1 MMPKELVE
9 MANVQQL
16 RRSPLAARSEELHN
30 ASGDAVAV
38 REIPFTTQ
46 VGIRATQG
54 TEGYDALAAAL
65 GGLPAKVGDVVG
77 EPSTTAVVWMSP
89 DEFLAIDK
97 PDTGLA
103 ETLERTLGDHSGQVL
118 DLSANRTIIEVSGE
132 AAELVLRKSCPLDLH
147 PRAFQVNQAYVTEVA
162 QTPLILWRVAEH
174 TWWLAPRISFAD
186 HVTNWLLDA
195 MVEFSGTKG

>member
-1 MMPKELVE
+1 

-16 RRSPLAARSEELHN
+16 RRSPLAARTEELHN
-30 ASGDAVAV
+30 ASNDAVTV
-38 REIPFTTQ
+38 REIPFMTQ
-46 VGIRATQG
+46 VGLRATEG
-54 TEGYDALAAAL
+54 TEGYNALAQAL
-65 GGLPAKVGDVVG
+65 GGLPTKVGDVVG
-77 EPSTTAVVWMSP
+77 DPSTTAVVWMSP
-89 DEFLAIDK
+89 DDVLAVDK

-132 AAELVLRKSCPLDLH
+132 AAEMVLRKSCPLDLH
-147 PRAFQVNQAYVTEVA
+147 PRTWLVNQAYVTEVA

-186 HVTNWLLDA
+186 HVVNWLLDA
-195 MVEFSGTKG
+195 MLEFSGSKG

>member
-1 MMPKELVE
+1 MG
-9 MANVQQL
+9 NVQQL
-16 RRSPLAARSEELHN
+16 RRSPLAARSQEMHN
-30 ASGDAVAV
+30 ASGDAVSV
-38 REIPFTTQ
+38 REIAFTTQ
-46 VGIRATQG
+46 VGLRATEGSQG
-54 TEGYDALAAAL
+54 YTALADAL

-77 EPSTTAVVWMSP
+77 EPSTTAVVWLSP

-103 ETLERTLGDHSGQVL
+103 ESLERTLGDNSGQVL

-147 PRAFQVNQAYVTEVA
+147 PRAFHVNAAYVTEVA

-186 HVTNWLLDA
+186 HVVNWLLDA
-195 MVEFSGTKG
+195 MLEFSGPKG

>member
-1 MMPKELVE
+1 

-16 RRSPLAARSEELHN
+16 RRSPLAARTEEMQN
-30 ASGDAVAV
+30 ASGSAVTV

-46 VGIRATQG
+46 VGLRAAEG
-54 TEGYDALAAAL
+54 TEGHAALAAAL
-65 GGLPAKVGDVVG
+65 GGLPSKVGEVVG
-77 EPSTTAVVWMSP
+77 DPSTTAVVWLSP

-118 DLSANRTIIEVSGE
+118 ELSANRTIIEVSGE
-132 AAELVLRKSCPLDLH
+132 AAEFVLRKSCPLDLH
-147 PRAFQVNQAYVTEVA
+147 PRAWQVNQAYVTEIA

-186 HVTNWLLDA
+186 HVVNWLLDA
-195 MVEFSGTKG
+195 MLEFSGPKG

>member
-1 MMPKELVE
+1 
-9 MANVQQL
+9 MANIQQL
-16 RRSPLAARSEELHN
+16 RRSPLAARSEEMQN

-46 VGIRATQG
+46 VGIRAT
-54 TEGYDALAAAL
+54 EGSPGYNALAEAL
-65 GGLPAKVGDVVG
+65 GGLPTKVGDVVG
-77 EPSTTAVVWMSP
+77 DPSATAVVWLSP

-103 ETLERTLGDHSGQVL
+103 ETLERTLADNSGQVL
-118 DLSANRTIIEVSGE
+118 ELSANRTIIEVSGE

-147 PRAFQVNQAYVTEVA
+147 PRAFQINQAYVTEVA

-174 TWWLAPRISFAD
+174 TWWLAPRTSFAD
-186 HVTNWLLDA
+186 HVVNWLLDA
-195 MVEFSGTKG
+195 MLEFSGSKG

>member
-1 MMPKELVE
+1 

-16 RRSPLAARSEELHN
+16 RRSPLAARSQEMHN
-30 ASGDAVAV
+30 ASGDAVAI

-46 VGIRATQG
+46 VGLRATQG
-54 TEGYDALAAAL
+54 TPGYEALAAAL
-65 GGLPAKVGDVVG
+65 GGLPQRVGQVVG
-77 EPSTTAVVWMSP
+77 APSTTGVVWMSP
-89 DEFLAIDK
+89 DEFFVIDK

-103 ETLERTLGDHSGQVL
+103 ETLERTLGNHSGQVL
-118 DLSANRTIIEVSGE
+118 DLSANRTIIELAGE

-147 PRAFQVNQAYVTEVA
+147 PKAWPVNRAYVTEVA

-186 HVTNWLLDA
+186 HVVNWLLDA